1 MSHTDSF
8 QFFGLFVVVH
18 QHNRNFLILR
28 FLMCDKMLK
37 REKKTRLDGAA
48 VAAVSTTGAHAR
60 AELEKDYAFLVTCD
74 TFSLAV
80 VLFDRTLFPS
90 TINSL
95 SHQKEATVSR
105 QHYFLIEDLAHTIE
119 FNHDILLI
127 SRRRRRLVMIH
138 PKQLLTQSKR
148 ALCLRHGKY
157 RVHAAYRSLIVL
169 LYLNW
174 THDVVVGRTG
184 MTIDECGASK
194 REQELTQFTELWRLF
209 YALCISRE
217 FFVGSFASFLPQ
229 PRGSVCTHIG
239 HNFSYRI
246 SIQRTR

>member
-80 VLFDRTLFPS
+80 VFFDRTPS
-90 TINSL
+90 AINSL

-105 QHYFLIEDLAHTIE
+105 QHYFFDWRPCTHHRIQSRHIVDIKKKTKVS
-119 FNHDILLI
+119 HDSSEAITHSI
-127 SRRRRRLVMIH
+127 S
-138 PKQLLTQSKR
+138 
-148 ALCLRHGKY
+148 A
-157 RVHAAYRSLIVL
+157 RSLPSTWKI
-169 LYLNW
+169 
-174 THDVVVGRTG
+174 
-184 MTIDECGASK
+184 
-194 REQELTQFTELWRLF
+194 
-209 YALCISRE
+209 
-217 FFVGSFASFLPQ
+217 
-229 PRGSVCTHIG
+229 
-239 HNFSYRI
+239 
-246 SIQRTR
+246 